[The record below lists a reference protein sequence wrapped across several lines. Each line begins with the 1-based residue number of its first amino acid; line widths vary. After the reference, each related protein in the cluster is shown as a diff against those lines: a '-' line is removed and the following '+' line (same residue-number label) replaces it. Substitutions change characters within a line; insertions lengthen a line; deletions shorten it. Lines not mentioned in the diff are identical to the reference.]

1 MKNVEFFFSFP
12 AQHDRFFPSNAVCFC
27 ITERGNCYAF
37 TFSTTT
43 IPSIGVL
50 EGASCPKRKVGGDS
64 IFYGYHSSALVE
76 QSMELKHGDQ
86 IWMISDG
93 VFQETI
99 ELDVQEQQY
108 MAWWTEESPTAAEFM
123 EWKTRFFWN
132 GDG

>member
-1 MKNVEFFFSFP
+1 MRLLSVPQPFHRLASW
-12 AQHDRFFPSNAVCFC
+12 
-27 ITERGNCYAF
+27 RGHLVQKEKWVVTAF
-37 TFSTTT
+37 
-43 IPSIGVL
+43 
-50 EGASCPKRKVGGDS
+50 
-64 IFYGYHSSALVE
+64 FYGYHSSALVE

-123 EWKTRFFWN
+123 EWKTRFFRTATDDQTVICLHVSKRLPSWSLFTPRQVTRVVN
-132 GDG
+132 